1 MKNILIINRK
11 GGVGKTLVADE
22 LAFALDAKNVPY
34 CFYDLDG
41 QGGTLHEP
49 VEMDNADVSIID
61 TPGSLQGEMG
71 EWVKDADVVI
81 IPMRPSVTDMPATE
95 TTIDLVKRNAP
106 DTPIVYVV
114 NGTNRFKATKEF
126 MEFFKEEHKDEPIYC
141 LPQSEAFV
149 QSRLANQSVIAYNP
163 RLLASLATSVLT
175 HGVWKILKLK
185 F

>member
-1 MKNILIINRK
+1 
-11 GGVGKTLVADE
+11 
-22 LAFALDAKNVPY
+22 
-34 CFYDLDG
+34 
-41 QGGTLHEP
+41 
-49 VEMDNADVSIID
+49 MDNADISIID

-126 MEFFKEEHKDEPIYC
+126 MEFFKEEHKDGPI
-141 LPQSEAFV
+141 
-149 QSRLANQSVIAYNP
+149 
-163 RLLASLATSVLT
+163 
-175 HGVWKILKLK
+175 
-185 F
+185 

>member
-1 MKNILIINRK
+1 MKNVLIINRK

-49 VEMDNADVSIID
+49 VEMDDADISIID
-61 TPGSLQGEMG
+61 TSGSLQGEMG

-114 NGTNRFKATKEF
+114 NGT
-126 MEFFKEEHKDEPIYC
+126 I
-141 LPQSEAFV
+141 
-149 QSRLANQSVIAYNP
+149 
-163 RLLASLATSVLT
+163 
-175 HGVWKILKLK
+175 
-185 F
+185 

>member
-81 IPMRPSVTDMPATE
+81 AIGSRMSDFATGS
-95 TTIDLVKRNAP
+95 KRQLL
-106 DTPIVYVV
+106 
-114 NGTNRFKATKEF
+114 FL
-126 MEFFKEEHKDEPIYC
+126 C
-141 LPQSEAFV
+141 V
-149 QSRLANQSVIAYNP
+149 QV
-163 RLLASLATSVLT
+163 
-175 HGVWKILKLK
+175 
-185 F
+185 

>member
-49 VEMDNADVSIID
+49 VEMDDADISIID

-106 DTPIVYVV
+106 DTPIVWLMVQIDLRLQRNLWNFSKKNIKTSQFIV
-114 NGTNRFKATKEF
+114 C
-126 MEFFKEEHKDEPIYC
+126 HKVKRLYSQGLQI
-141 LPQSEAFV
+141 
-149 QSRLANQSVIAYNP
+149 SRWLHIIQGFQLHWLQAC
-163 RLLASLATSVLT
+163 
-175 HGVWKILKLK
+175 
-185 F
+185 

>member
-49 VEMDNADVSIID
+49 VEMDNADISIID

-114 NGTNRFKATKEF
+114 N
-126 MEFFKEEHKDEPIYC
+126 KDEPIYC

-149 QSRLANQSVIAYNP
+149 QSRLANQSVVAYNP
-163 RLLASLATSVLT
+163 RLPAALATSVLT

>member
-22 LAFALDAKNVPY
+22 LAFALDAKNAPY

-41 QGGTLHEP
+41 QGGTLHEL
-49 VEMDNADVSIID
+49 VEMDDADISIID

-126 MEFFKEEHKDEPIYC
+126 MEFFKEEHKVEPIYC

-149 QSRLANQSVIAYNP
+149 QSRLANQSVVAYNP
-163 RLLASLATSVLT
+163 RLPAALATSVLT